1 MDRLVYTSLSA
12 LRGAMARQASTANN
26 LANANTV
33 GFRAE
38 IANQRPLWIEGQGF
52 DARALASEEVLAADM
67 SEGTVSETG
76 RALAIAMEG
85 DALLAVQAENGRASG
100 RERVGSYG
108 WI

>member
-1 MDRLVYTSLSA
+1 MNRLVYTSLSA

-67 SEGTVSETG
+67 SEGTVSET
-76 RALAIAMEG
+76 RSE
-85 DALLAVQAENGRASG
+85 ER
-100 RERVGSYG
+100 RVGKEWGRTCRSR
-108 WI
+108 WAPLQ